1 MKPLISST
9 PYAAAPMLVC
19 LDLQREHTVGAASED
34 LENASRCVETC
45 KRVLRHARAAGWHV
59 AHVQRHDGRMAA
71 LPELFRPIEGLEPR
85 PREPVFY
92 RDRPSAFASKAFE
105 DYVSRLGE
113 PRLIVIGFSLHA
125 SVLFTA
131 VSGCEVG
138 IPITVVEGA
147 LAAPAMPRFSGEV
160 MENVLLGVL
169 STFAEVVSTDE
180 LLDSTG
186 LMLLQA
192 ANHP

>member
-1 MKPLISST
+1 MKPFLSST
-9 PYAAAPMLVC
+9 LYPEAPMLVC
-19 LDLQREHTVGAASED
+19 LDLQREHTTGAAAVD
-34 LENASRCVETC
+34 LDNAHRCVETC
-45 KRVLRHARAAGWHV
+45 KRVLRHARAAGWQI
-59 AHVQRHDGRMAA
+59 AHVHRHDGRMAA

-92 RDRPSAFASKAFE
+92 RDRPSAFASHAFQ

-113 PRLIVIGFSLHA
+113 PRLIVIGFSLHSSA
-125 SVLFTA
+125 LFTA
-131 VSGCEVG
+131 VAGHEAGS
-138 IPITVVEGA
+138 PITVVEGA
-147 LAAPAMPRFSGEV
+147 LGVSAIQRFSGEV
-160 MENVLLGVL
+160 METVLLGVL

-186 LMLLQA
+186 SLLLQA

>member
-1 MKPLISST
+1 MKPFISST

-19 LDLQREHTVGAASED
+19 LDLQREHTVGAAAED
-34 LENASRCVETC
+34 LDSATRCVETC
-45 KRVLRHARAAGWHV
+45 KRVLRHARAAGWQI

-105 DYVSRLGE
+105 DYVARLGD
-113 PRLIVIGFSLHA
+113 PRLIIIGFSLHA

-131 VSGCEVG
+131 VSGFEVG
-138 IPITVVEGA
+138 TPITVVEGA
-147 LAAPAMPRFSGEV
+147 LAAPSMLRFSGEV

-169 STFAEVVSTDE
+169 STFAEVVSTEE

-186 LMLLQA
+186 SMLLQA

>member
-1 MKPLISST
+1 MKPFLSSI

-19 LDLQREHTVGAASED
+19 LDLQRQHTTGAAD
-34 LENASRCVETC
+34 IDRGAAGRCVETC
-45 KRVLRHARAAGWHV
+45 KRVLRHARAAGWQI

-92 RDRPSAFASKAFE
+92 RDRPSAFASTAFR
-105 DYVSRLGE
+105 DYVGRLGD

-131 VSGCEVG
+131 VSGFEAG
-138 IPITVVEGA
+138 TPITVVEGA
-147 LAAPAMPRFSGEV
+147 LAAPSMSRFSGEV
-160 MENVLLGVL
+160 LETVLLDVL

-186 LMLLQA
+186 SMLLQA

>member
-1 MKPLISST
+1 MKPFISSN
-9 PYAAAPMLVC
+9 PYETAPALVC
-19 LDLQREHTVGAASED
+19 LDLQRENLAGAADED
-34 LENASRCVETC
+34 FDNAARCVETC
-45 KRVLRHARAAGWHV
+45 KRVLRHARAAGWHI
-59 AHVQRHDGRMAA
+59 AHVQRHDGRLAS

-105 DYVSRLGE
+105 DYVARLGD

-131 VSGCEVG
+131 VSASEFGT
-138 IPITVVEGA
+138 PITVVKGA
-147 LAAPAMPRFSGEV
+147 LAAPSMLRFNREV
-160 MENVLLGVL
+160 MEGVLLNVL

-186 LMLLQA
+186 SMLLQA